1 MRYRKFEQAVKVSV
15 SEIVESILGE
25 SYAPREILEENRLIH
40 HRLGFEGSEEFSVMV
55 GGLEAYGPESPNSLR
70 SHGPI
75 FDTPI
80 MLTFKP
86 DTFRDD
92 IIYELKILRPYSDR
106 DRLITFGVLQLQ
118 LELYALGLEHGRLLV
133 YRYSDKVLEEY
144 DVKLDQS
151 LAEKMLAYYIQSLK
165 LRGQMIDH
173 LKKSIPNIVKPRDHR
188 EVEMVVK
195 D

>member
-1 MRYRKFEQAVKVSV
+1 
-15 SEIVESILGE
+15 GE

-106 DRLITFGVLQLQ
+106 DRLLMHAFLQIQ
-118 LELYALGLEHGRLLV
+118 LELYALGIERGRILLH
-133 YRYSDKVLEEY
+133 
-144 DVKLDQS
+144 S
-151 LAEKMLAYYIQSLK
+151 LAENKTSELEVTMDPEVAERLIDYFLE
-165 LRGQMIDH
+165 LRRRRDELQKWLVERMP
-173 LKKSIPNIVKPRDHR
+173 SPRRR
-188 EVEMVVK
+188 ELGT
-195 D
+195 